1 MKYLLCSVFLFFLVS
16 SQGQTP
22 AQKPPSPNDNKS
34 VQVFLTSS
42 GKHDSPVT
50 LTQAQLSVFVD
61 KQPARVDTLRS
72 ATSDALLFAV
82 VVDTSKS
89 DASGAARIKKAA
101 LQVFQGLS
109 TDGNQGYLVLFDV
122 SVEMSNQPLQVS
134 QAQSVLDA
142 AKFEGGTAVYDAI
155 EQTCIQKLSR
165 SGNPS
170 TPRREIGRASCR
182 ERV

>member
-1 MKYLLCSVFLFFLVS
+1 MSAAWDVPSGGCVLKYLLCSVFLFFLVS

-82 VVDTSKS
+82 VLDTSTA
-89 DASGAARIKKAA
+89 DASGASRINKAA
-101 LQVFQGLS
+101 LQLFKGFS
-109 TDGNQGYLVLFDV
+109 TYRNLTHLL
-122 SVEMSNQPLQVS
+122 P
-134 QAQSVLDA
+134 
-142 AKFEGGTAVYDAI
+142 
-155 EQTCIQKLSR
+155 
-165 SGNPS
+165 
-170 TPRREIGRASCR
+170 
-182 ERV
+182 